1 MKLII
6 SKLFFISA
14 IAMMLGSCK
23 KDEAQQF
30 YSGGTAPALTA
41 SVSGTIPLSFATETQ
56 SAVKFSWVN
65 PNYQFANG
73 LSSQDVAYTLEID
86 KTGNNFAGA
95 TKVTVSVA
103 KDLSIAYTQYQ
114 FNIVLS
120 NLKLTVGTQSSI
132 DVRIVSSINGVEAT
146 KLYSN
151 KMSFNV
157 TTYNPPPKVA
167 PPTAGTLW
175 VVGNASAGGWD
186 NPLKAPY
193 DVSQK
198 FTKVSN
204 TLYEITIP
212 LLTGGGYKLVQEMG
226 VWGTQYH
233 AMDGTAAMFGT
244 FEKKDSDPQFP
255 SPATAGTY
263 KISVDFQEGTYTLT
277 KQ

>member
-30 YSGGTAPALTA
+30 YSGGTTPVLAA

-56 SAVKFSWVN
+56 PAVKFSWGN

-120 NLKLTVGTQSSI
+120 ALKLTVGTASSI
-132 DVRIVSSINGVEAT
+132 DVRLISTINGVEAT
-146 KLYSN
+146 KLVSN
-151 KMSFNV
+151 KLTFTV

-175 VVGNASAGGWD
+175 LVGNAAAGGWD

-204 TLYEITIP
+204 TLYELTIP

-233 AMDGTAAMFGT
+233 ALDGTASMFGK
-244 FEKKDSDPQFP
+244 FEMKDSDPQFP

>member
-56 SAVKFSWVN
+56 AAVKFSWVN

-95 TKVTVSVA
+95 TKVSVSIS
-103 KDLSIAYTQYQ
+103 KDLSVAYTQYQ

-120 NLKLTVGTQSSI
+120 ALKLTVGTQSSI
-132 DVRIVSSINGVEAT
+132 DVRIVSTINGVEAT
-146 KLYSN
+146 KLVSN
-151 KMSFNV
+151 KLTFNV
-157 TTYNPPPKVA
+157 TTYNPPPKVEVPA
-167 PPTAGTLW
+167 AGTLW
-175 VVGNASAGGWD
+175 IVGNATAGGWN
-186 NPLKAPY
+186 NPLLAPY

-204 TLYEITIP
+204 TLYEITVP

-233 AMDGTAAMFGT
+233 ALDGTQDMFGI

-263 KISVDFQEGTYTLT
+263 KISVDFQAGTYTLT

>member
-56 SAVKFSWVN
+56 AAVKFSWVN

-95 TKVTVSVA
+95 TKVSVSIS
-103 KDLSIAYTQYQ
+103 KDLSVAYTQYQ

-120 NLKLTVGTQSSI
+120 ALKLTVGTQSSI
-132 DVRIVSSINGVEAT
+132 DARIVSTINGVEAT
-146 KLYSN
+146 KLFSN
-151 KMSFNV
+151 KLTFNV
-157 TTYNPPPKVA
+157 TTYNPPPKVEVPA
-167 PPTAGTLW
+167 AGTLW
-175 VVGNASAGGWD
+175 IVGNATAGGWN
-186 NPLKAPY
+186 NPLLAPY

-204 TLYEITIP
+204 TLYEITVP

-233 AMDGTAAMFGT
+233 AMDGTQATFGS

-263 KISVDFQEGTYTLT
+263 KISVDFQAGTYTLT

>member
-1 MKLII
+1 
-6 SKLFFISA
+6 
-14 IAMMLGSCK
+14 MMLGSCK

-30 YSGGTAPALTA
+30 YSGGTAPSLTA

-56 SAVKFSWVN
+56 AAVKFTWLN

-73 LSSQDVAYTLEID
+73 LSSQDVSYTLEID

-95 TKVTVSVA
+95 NKVAVSIS
-103 KDLSIAYTQYQ
+103 KDLSISYTQYQ

-120 NLKLTVGTQSSI
+120 ALKLTVGTQSSI
-132 DVRIVSSINGVEAT
+132 DVRLASTINGVEAT

-157 TTYNPPPKVA
+157 TTYNPPPKVNV
-167 PPTAGTLW
+167 PTAGTLW
-175 VVGNASAGGWD
+175 IVGNATAGGWN
-186 NPLKAPY
+186 NPLLTPY

-204 TLYEITIP
+204 TLYEITLP

-233 AMDGTAAMFGT
+233 ALDGTAAMFGS
-244 FEKKDSDPQFP
+244 FEKKDSEPGFP

-263 KISVDFQEGTYTLT
+263 KISVDFQAGTYTLV